1 MPAHWSD
8 LLQAWPVLLFWP
20 AVALSVLAAS
30 FGLARKRPTSLLL
43 AAALVSP
50 ASAYLAATP
59 RFLAWGLFPICVYL
73 AAAGAV
79 RRDRNSSGAAL
90 VAVNAG
96 FFAWLAFM
104 VFN

>member
-1 MPAHWSD
+1 MPAHWLD
-8 LLQAWPVLLFWP
+8 LAEVWPVLFFWP

-30 FGLARKRPTSLLL
+30 FGLSRKRPAPLLL

-50 ASAYLAATP
+50 TSAYLAATP
-59 RFLAWGLFPICVYL
+59 RFFAWGLFPVCFYL
-73 AAAGAV
+73 VAAGAV
-79 RRDRNSSGAAL
+79 RSDQNSFGAAL

-96 FFAWLAFM
+96 FFAWLAFT